1 MRKCKVWSGHRPGWL
16 ERMRSGG
23 RETEARSILTGLEC
37 RSQGVTL
44 IPRAL
49 ERAGQMQKER
59 ELTVCLCT
67 IPFPS
72 VPSLEPQEK
81 ASVQFSITPSKSG
94 PRQLQVDL
102 ISPHFPDIKG
112 FVVIHVATAK

>member
-1 MRKCKVWSGHRPGWL
+1 MSVSRCDLDPKGSGEGRPDAEG
-16 ERMRSGG
+16 EG
-23 RETEARSILTGLEC
+23 
-37 RSQGVTL
+37 
-44 IPRAL
+44 
-49 ERAGQMQKER
+49 
-59 ELTVCLCT
+59 LTVCLCT